1 MMQKGLAIA
10 VVLAWWFMQARLDL
24 LFRWRLPRD
33 TSQVLALVFSLVLGF
48 LLYRRLRL
56 GERVKAVPLLP
67 LLAIGACALWLLA
80 APHLLGKPMAYEE
93 RTRAYLEWAM
103 VLAVIGG
110 SAWLVLRLPPSGEV
124 TLGPHENAPTLR
136 LALAVAA
143 MLSIS
148 SMAWVMPSST
158 NDAVEAMSQWF
169 SMRGQS
175 GGRMRESAL
184 DVASRWFITALPFVA
199 GAALVWGGRLGPRI
213 LARRPGLM
221 RINVYL
227 VLWIGAQLL
236 ALYIGS
242 LVSAPATA
250 NPGRFVGVLVGVM
263 LIAPFLPVL
272 SVVLLWA
279 VFHMLLTLGGPA
291 TTAVRTAPAPAPTPA
306 SDAAGA
312 ATRPSMSREAGEI
325 KRLLGERRVDEA
337 LARYATGVQASP
349 DFDPG
354 TSAVVPL
361 TKQALKAD
369 QAQLALK
376 LLSGFGTRR
385 PADTATPLFKWLH
398 GQALLATGQ
407 QEDGL
412 ALLQR
417 LMLAHP
423 EDPLA
428 REARHVLARHQRGT

>member
-1 MMQKGLAIA
+1 MHKGLAIA
-10 VVLAWWFMQARLDL
+10 VMLAWWFMQSRLDL

-33 TSQVLALVFSLVLGF
+33 TSQVLALVCSLALGF
-48 LLYRRLRL
+48 VLYRRLRL
-56 GERVKAVPLLP
+56 GERVRAVPLLP
-67 LLAIGACALWLLA
+67 LLTLGACALWLLA
-80 APHLLGKPMAYEE
+80 APHWLGKTMFEMQ

-103 VLAVIGG
+103 ALAVIGG
-110 SAWLVLRLPPSGEV
+110 SAWLVLRLPASDET

-148 SMAWVMPSST
+148 SMAWVMPTST
-158 NDAVEAMSQWF
+158 KDAVEAMSQWF
-169 SMRGQS
+169 SMRGQA

-184 DVASRWFITALPFVA
+184 DVASRWFIMALPFVA

-221 RINVYL
+221 RINIYL
-227 VLWIGAQLL
+227 VFWLGAQLL
-236 ALYIGS
+236 ALYTGS
-242 LVSAPATA
+242 LVSAPADAT
-250 NPGRFVGVLVGVM
+250 PGLFVGVLLGAM
-263 LIAPFLPVL
+263 FIAPFLPVL

-279 VFHMLLTLGGPA
+279 VFLMLLTLGGPA
-291 TTAVRTAPAPAPTPA
+291 ATAAHATPAPTPKPA
-306 SDAAGA
+306 PDAARTA
-312 ATRPSMSREAGEI
+312 ARPAVSREASEI

-337 LARYATGVQASP
+337 LARYAAAVQASP

-361 TKQALKAD
+361 TKQALKAG

-376 LLSGFGTRR
+376 LLTGFGARR

-428 REARHVLARHQRGT
+428 REARSVLARHRGT

>member
-110 SAWLVLRLPPSGEV
+110 SAWLVLRLPASDEV

-337 LARYATGVQASP
+337 LARYAAAVQVSP

-361 TKQALKAD
+361 TKQALKAG